1 MSGNGFP
8 NHVLSHIF
16 LILENQ
22 ESFDTEVISERTIFD
37 CWILFE
43 SIYKKSEEK
52 DFRTNQDMYSFF
64 KGKDRSLVL
73 LFKLCFQ
80 RYVNPKKSN

>member
-8 NHVLSHIF
+8 NHFLSHIF
-16 LILENQ
+16 FILENQ
-22 ESFDTEVISERTIFD
+22 ESVDTEIISERTIFD
-37 CWILFE
+37 CWILSE
-43 SIYKKSEEK
+43 SSYKKSEEK

-64 KGKDRSLVL
+64 KGKDRPLIL